1 MEYVVGFAFD
11 STQSN
16 LMMIRKNRPDWMA
29 GRLNGIGGK
38 IEAGE
43 TPIQAMVRECQE
55 EADITIENWELFHT
69 ISFENGDKLYA
80 FVTQNNQI
88 ENAITKTDELVM
100 IVPTEIIPQ
109 LDLVN
114 GTMELIQT
122 AIKHINQNECHK

>member
-11 STQSN
+11 LTQEN

-38 IEAGE
+38 IEIGE
-43 TPIQAMVRECQE
+43 TPIQAMIRECQE
-55 EADITIENWELFHT
+55 EADITIENWESIHT

-80 FVTQNNQI
+80 FVTQNNKI
-88 ENAITKTDELVM
+88 ENAITKTDEVIV
-100 IVPTEIIPQ
+100 IVPTEAITQ
-109 LDLVN
+109 FDLVN

-122 AIKHINQNECHK
+122 ALNYINQNE

>member
-11 STQSN
+11 NTQSN

-38 IEAGE
+38 IETGE
-43 TPIQAMVRECQE
+43 SPLQAMIRECQE
-55 EADITIENWELFHT
+55 EADITIENWAPIHT
-69 ISFENGDKLYA
+69 ISFDNGDKLYA

-88 ENAITKTDELVM
+88 ENATTKTDELVV

-122 AIKHINQNECHK
+122 AIKNLKQNE